1 MGMIAPLLEQAV
13 AVLKYIFFLMAFG
26 GFAVMSDRQLESGN
40 FKGGLGWIIALVFLA
55 IYYY

>member
-1 MGMIAPLLEQAV
+1 MAISLEQGGAI
-13 AVLKYIFFLMAFG
+13 LKYMLFLAAFG
-26 GFAVMSDRQLESGN
+26 WFAVMSDREIESGN